1 MKQFFLFIL
10 VTLFSKFSYA
20 DGLDE
25 MKIYVNHQLIA
36 TIYEGS
42 SQNLEF
48 SVSKG
53 DTLSF
58 VVWTDWGG
66 MEESSIQIF
75 DHGSSEQLAQLSR
88 IRDGKYEAGFQQIIQ
103 TDLMDSELLLI
114 FNFSSN
120 VNRTWK
126 FARAILKT
134 KTE

>member
-1 MKQFFLFIL
+1 MKQFSLFIL
-10 VTLFSKFSYA
+10 ILLSNFSYA

-25 MKIYVNHQLIA
+25 MKIYVNHHLVA
-36 TIYEGS
+36 TIYEGG

-66 MEESSIQIF
+66 MEESSINIF
-75 DHGSSEQLAQLSR
+75 DPRSSEQLAHLVR
-88 IRDGKYEAGFQQIIQ
+88 IKDGKYEAGFQQIIQ
-103 TDLMDSELLLI
+103 SDLMESELLLV
-114 FNFSSN
+114 FNFSPK

-126 FARAILKT
+126 FARVVLKT

>member
-1 MKQFFLFIL
+1 MKQLCFFLL
-10 VTLFSKFSYA
+10 LLFSKLSYA
-20 DGLDE
+20 DGLDQ
-25 MKIYVNHQLIA
+25 MKIYVNHQLVA

-42 SQNLEF
+42 SQNLEL

-66 MEESSIQIF
+66 MEESNIKIF
-75 DHGSSEQLAQLSR
+75 DHGSSEQLAHLSR

-103 TDLMDSELLLI
+103 PDLMESELLLV
-114 FNFSSN
+114 FNFSPR

-126 FARAILKT
+126 FARVVLKT

>member
-1 MKQFFLFIL
+1 MKQLCFFLL
-10 VTLFSKFSYA
+10 LLFSKLSYA
-20 DGLDE
+20 DGLDQ
-25 MKIYVNHQLIA
+25 MKIYVNHQLVA

-66 MEESSIQIF
+66 MEESSIKIF
-75 DHGSSEQLAQLSR
+75 DHGSSEQLAHLSR
-88 IRDGKYEAGFQQIIQ
+88 IRDGKYEAAFQQIIQ
-103 TDLMDSELLLI
+103 PDLMESELLLV
-114 FNFSSN
+114 FNFSPR

-126 FARAILKT
+126 FARVVLKT